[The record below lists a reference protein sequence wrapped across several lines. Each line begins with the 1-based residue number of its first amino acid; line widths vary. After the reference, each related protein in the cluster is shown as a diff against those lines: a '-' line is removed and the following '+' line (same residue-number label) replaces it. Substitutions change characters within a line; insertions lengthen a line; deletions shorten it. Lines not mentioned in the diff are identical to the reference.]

1 MSWDMRR
8 SDENEEVT
16 VKVVKDGETTR
27 EKFSSDTPLGEAVE
41 KLAMEAGLKNVI
53 VTDAEGNEIDD
64 DQSDEQ
70 LGDFP
75 GPISI
80 TAKAVGA

>member
-1 MSWDMRR
+1 MSWNMERANND
-8 SDENEEVT
+8 EEVT
-16 VKVVKDGETTR
+16 VKVVRDGKTTR

-53 VTDAEGNEIDD
+53 VTDADGNELDD
-64 DQSDEQ
+64 DQTDEP